1 MGSRLS
7 VIMTLTVGNMICE
20 SPQFGLSSVNSVAA
34 YCILKSFSVG
44 STSIF
49 VASFLFLE
57 LFTHLLQNSQC
68 EQTIML
74 QALSYYHVYDK
85 VC

>member
-1 MGSRLS
+1 M
-7 VIMTLTVGNMICE
+7 
-20 SPQFGLSSVNSVAA
+20 
-34 YCILKSFSVG
+34 G

-57 LFTHLLQNSQC
+57 LFTHLLENSQC

-74 QALSYYHVYDK
+74 QALSYYNVYDK